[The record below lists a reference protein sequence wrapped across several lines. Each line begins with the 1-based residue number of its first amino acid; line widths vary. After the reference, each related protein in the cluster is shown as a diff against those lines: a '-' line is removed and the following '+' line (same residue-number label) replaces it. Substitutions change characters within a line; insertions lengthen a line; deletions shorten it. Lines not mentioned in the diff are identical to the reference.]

1 MRTQPLDEETLVT
14 IGALHHFSRSKSWR
28 TNMSEN
34 WLHQLLP
41 ARLVLH
47 SQLNPRVDIPSWVRH
62 HCHLRLCCLQSHQIP
77 NNCLGPWES
86 HAPFLQKH
94 WGGCAKLRQEA
105 QPAVPNL
112 AFPPWQSKTLH
123 EFGHQFRYSFHH
135 GNVSQLCESTSSTH
149 SQGAWHDPLAK
160 GGHVSLL

>member
-1 MRTQPLDEETLVT
+1 MT

-41 ARLVLH
+41 AQLVIH
-47 SQLNPRVDIPSWVRH
+47 SQLNPRDDISSWVRH
-62 HCHLRLCCLQSHQIP
+62 HCHLRLGCLQSHQIP

-86 HAPFLQKH
+86 HAPFLQECTKH
-94 WGGCAKLRQEA
+94 WRGCAKLRQEA

-112 AFPPWQSKTLH
+112 AFHRGNRKLRTNLGISFVTAFTTVTLH
-123 EFGHQFRYSFHH
+123 SLA
-135 GNVSQLCESTSSTH
+135 VLL
-149 SQGAWHDPLAK
+149 HD
-160 GGHVSLL
+160 SELLISNLKCGVFPP